1 MFYNTSAPGINLLI
15 NLKKQHK
22 GETLLVN
29 APKIFQKGKPKNC
42 MPDECIVLIAG
53 IFLDWKAVY
62 GIISIVSDEESVKCE
77 LSLIMSRYVA
87 QNSKDETPPWR
98 MRLYC

>member
-1 MFYNTSAPGINLLI
+1 
-15 NLKKQHK
+15 
-22 GETLLVN
+22 
-29 APKIFQKGKPKNC
+29 

-53 IFLDWKAVY
+53 IFLDWKAVC
-62 GIISIVSDEESVKCE
+62 GIISIVSAEDAVKYE